1 MFQTQTLYVEMY
13 VNIETKKYE
22 DIDEL
27 MKNIKDDFCIEQLI
41 QSDKEIDIDFFDVTK
56 IMFHNEYDH
65 SKK

>member
-22 DIDEL
+22 DMDEL

-41 QSDKEIDIDFFDVTK
+41 QSDKEIDIDFFDVKK
-56 IMFHNEYDH
+56 IMFHNEYEQ

>member
-56 IMFHNEYDH
+56 IMFHNEYEH